1 MKKNL
6 TLKED
11 ILSENMLGNSAKS
24 AVINLRMLVVW
35 FLVLL
40 ICAAVWLVGMVTD
53 AKNLT

>member
-6 TLKED
+6 TLRED
-11 ILSENMLGNSAKS
+11 ILADTMPGNNAKS

-53 AKNLT
+53 AKNLI

>member
-11 ILSENMLGNSAKS
+11 ILADTMLGNSAKS
-24 AVINLRMLVVW
+24 AVINLRTLVVW

-40 ICAAVWLVGMVTD
+40 ICAVAWLVGMVTD
-53 AKNLT
+53 AKNLI